1 MSPSIK
7 PETAKKIA
15 KLWRLQTLRLSRS
28 TFWKSAAPSILSREF
43 AGSQLYLDVS
53 RSNAQRLLYVEG
65 ERFVEERSLVERLV
79 GPGMTVVD
87 VGANIGY
94 FALLFYRHVGPQGR
108 IICFE
113 PEPANVEELKRNQR
127 RNGLEN
133 VEVVEVAVG
142 AQKTKVAFA
151 KGKNGKVKKSGSL
164 TVPQV
169 TIDDQISEP
178 VDMIK
183 IDVEGYEGAVLEG
196 AERTISS
203 YHPSLLVEIHP
214 WLSTEHTYED
224 IFGYLE
230 NFYYSVEY
238 YEVNLS
244 DLRSKVAY
252 HYFGNDPVVKIQ
264 NRNDLLVDCM
274 GGRRRSTFW
283 AVCRG

>member
-1 MSPSIK
+1 
-7 PETAKKIA
+7 
-15 KLWRLQTLRLSRS
+15 
-28 TFWKSAAPSILSREF
+28 
-43 AGSQLYLDVS
+43 
-53 RSNAQRLLYVEG
+53 
-65 ERFVEERSLVERLV
+65 
-79 GPGMTVVD
+79 MTVVD

-94 FALLFYRHVGPQGR
+94 FALLFCHHVGPQGR

-113 PEPANVEELKRNQR
+113 PEPENVEELKRNQR
-127 RNGLEN
+127 RNGLKN
-133 VEVVEVAVG
+133 VEVVEAAVG
-142 AQKTKVAFA
+142 AQKTKVAFV

-169 TIDDQISEP
+169 TIDDQIREP

-203 YHPSLLVEIHP
+203 YHPSLFVEIHP
-214 WLSTEHTYED
+214 WLSTDHTHAD

-230 NFYYSVEY
+230 NFYQSVEY
-238 YEVNLS
+238 YEVNIS
-244 DLRSKVAY
+244 DLWSKVAY

-274 GGRRRSTFW
+274 EGRRRGTFW
-283 AVCRG
+283 AVCRD